1 MHQNSSSAK
10 TLIIYSMQE
19 CSKDRVQMIWTRLCR
34 QTQTS
39 HSLVR
44 MSQVLGN
51 SCLQRCETCPLRTLQ
66 PHRQRAIFVT
76 QYLLSS
82 FQCDDDEDWATVHP
96 SYAAT
101 VTHEVVQDCCEL
113 CTNLDETEG
122 MSRRDGGWKAL
133 LFERYPSENP
143 FHSHGYTITR
153 LSENFT
159 HHKTSLKKSEE
170 LHLSRDEGI

>member
-1 MHQNSSSAK
+1 
-10 TLIIYSMQE
+10 
-19 CSKDRVQMIWTRLCR
+19 MIRTRLCR

-39 HSLVR
+39 HSPVR
-44 MSQVLGN
+44 LSQVLQAGVAQKMWTLSPKN
-51 SCLQRCETCPLRTLQ
+51 LATLSWAKEPLENHLTS
-66 PHRQRAIFVT
+66 T

-122 MSRRDGGWKAL
+122 MSRRNGGWKAL
-133 LFERYPSENP
+133 LFARHPSENP
-143 FHSHGYTITR
+143 FHPHGCAITR
-153 LSENFT
+153 QSWNFP
-159 HHKTSLKKSEE
+159 HHKTSLKKKKSEE